1 MHQLAPWGHPGG
13 NEVLQFRAFVGG
25 QVDGIVLVHAPTA
38 SSPPLYRQFT
48 RHRLLDLVTTE
59 GIARWFE
66 RQAGED
72 LISVRETTVGDVLAE
87 QPRGSFLL
95 MARDA
100 TVFDAE
106 NAFAQLPNRDVSR
119 LYAIIVTQNG
129 KRTEKPLG
137 IVTPWELLDHVD
149 GSLRWESR

>member
-1 MHQLAPWGHPGG
+1 
-13 NEVLQFRAFVGG
+13 
-25 QVDGIVLVHAPTA
+25 
-38 SSPPLYRQFT
+38 
-48 RHRLLDLVTTE
+48 
-59 GIARWFE
+59 
-66 RQAGED
+66 
-72 LISVRETTVGDVLAE
+72 
-87 QPRGSFLL
+87 